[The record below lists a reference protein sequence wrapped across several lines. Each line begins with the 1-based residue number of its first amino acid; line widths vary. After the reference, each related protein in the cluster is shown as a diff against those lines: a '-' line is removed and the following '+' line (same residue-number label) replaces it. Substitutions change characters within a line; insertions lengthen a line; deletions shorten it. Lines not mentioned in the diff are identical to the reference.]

1 MAAPKF
7 GWINPGVLEAPTA
20 TPLGNSG
27 AERCLDKLRFT
38 VDPRWAE
45 VGVDEQL
52 IRGEV

>member
-1 MAAPKF
+1 VAAPKF

-20 TPLGNSG
+20 IRLGNAG
-27 AERCLDKLRFT
+27 AGRYLDKLRFT
-38 VDPRWAE
+38 FDPRWTK